1 MQQTMNNA
9 LNDTLSRNF
18 STSFSTLVVLI
29 PIFFFGGES
38 IRGFIFGLIIG
49 VLVGT
54 YSSLFVASPVAFDI
68 KNWAAKRAE
77 KKAALEKAHKPS
89 KKKK

>member
-1 MQQTMNNA
+1 V
-9 LNDTLSRNF
+9 
-18 STSFSTLVVLI
+18 LV

-54 YSSLFVASPVAFDI
+54 YSSLFVASPIAYDI
-68 KNWAAKRAE
+68 KTWSAKRS
-77 KKAALEKAHKPS
+77 EKALPT

>member
-1 MQQTMNNA
+1 
-9 LNDTLSRNF
+9 LNDTLSRTF
-18 STSFSTLVVLI
+18 STSFSTLVVLV

-54 YSSLFVASPVAFDI
+54 YSSLFVASPVAYDI
-68 KNWAAKRAE
+68 KTWASKRAE
-77 KKAALEKAHKPS
+77 KKVVLAT